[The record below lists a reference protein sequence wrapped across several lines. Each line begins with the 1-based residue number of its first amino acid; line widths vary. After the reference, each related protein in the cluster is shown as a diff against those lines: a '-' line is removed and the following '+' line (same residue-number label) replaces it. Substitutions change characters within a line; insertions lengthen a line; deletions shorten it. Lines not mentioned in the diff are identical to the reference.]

1 MMNKIRKY
9 FNFNNGIYIIF
20 SIYIVTMLLP
30 ETSISIL
37 EGTFENIV
45 KIIRY
50 GCYFFFIAKIF
61 WGWKNEKTKITVM
74 LLVIA
79 ILFFIIYYFSGKQS
93 LLIMM
98 IALFALRN
106 TNKGKLIKIALI
118 TYIITFFTVIVCSWI
133 GLIPDWTYNRGETI
147 RHSLGFS
154 YPTITMVYYLMITLM
169 YIYTRKNKITIY
181 EIIILEIINVLLYK
195 STAGRTTY
203 ILVTI
208 VLILSLLKK
217 IKILNNILKKETFQK
232 ILKESCYILPTLAL
246 LFILIMTYLY
256 SINNP
261 FAISINKTLSNRIL
275 LTEKAFQEYDITL
288 FGQETQWNGWGGV
301 GYIEEIDK
309 NNYVYNFLDNSY
321 ARLILDYGIILT
333 ILVILGYTCI
343 LIQNF
348 KKKDYWMVFVI
359 FIILILS
366 ELEPHLIDLN
376 KNIFV
381 ISLIPLLDYKPIK
394 QLTYRN
400 IIKKFSI
407 KKRKKNEQH
416 NI

>member
-37 EGTFENIV
+37 EGTFENVV

-106 TNKGKLIKIALI
+106 INKEKLIKIALI

-133 GLIPDWTYNRGETI
+133 GLIPDWTYNRGETT

-217 IKILNNILKKETFQK
+217 IKFLNNILKQETFQK
-232 ILKESCYILPTLAL
+232 VLKGSCYILPTLAL